1 MELAGEMMV
10 LFLFL
15 KSCRMILLPVGV
27 EKSARVCNNAH
38 HQRPGLALKEPSLT
52 LMHPVDAVVVPLQGE
67 AVRARQPPRLQGLTF
82 WRAWL

>member
-38 HQRPGLALKEPSLT
+38 HQRPGLGLKKPSLN
-52 LMHPVDAVVVPLQGE
+52 LMHPLKAGVGPLQGK
-67 AVRARQPPRLQGLTF
+67 AVRAQQPPCLTGLTF